1 MRGSGTVRRAQGIPT
16 HKRTLV
22 AAALLAAL
30 VLCGVPPCAAQN
42 MLSQHNDNFRTG
54 ATLQETLLNASNV
67 NAAKFGKLYTRNV
80 DGDIYAQPLYLA
92 GVDMPGWGT
101 RNVVYVVT
109 MRNNVYAFDAD
120 NHDPNPAAGVL
131 WGPFHLGYLGEPEQ
145 GRPGGCP
152 SAAYYGIT
160 STPVIDPAN
169 KGSIWWRRRL
179 TRRGGRTRCYT
190 GLTFAPVRARTRRP
204 TTCLA
209 RSCIRIRPT
218 RGPSPNTVA
227 SIQGS

>member
-1 MRGSGTVRRAQGIPT
+1 MRGSGTVRRTHGIPT

-22 AAALLAAL
+22 AAALLAAS
-30 VLCGVPPCAAQN
+30 VLFGVPPCVAQD
-42 MLSQHNDNFRTG
+42 MLTQHNDNFRTG

-67 NAAKFGKLYTRNV
+67 NAATFGKLYTRNV

-92 GVDMPGWGT
+92 GVDMPGRGT
-101 RNVVYVVT
+101 KNVVYVVT

-120 NHDPNPAAGVL
+120 NHDRNPAAGVL

-145 GRPGGCP
+145 GRPGGCK

-169 KGSIWWRRRL
+169 KWLYLVAKTIDPQ
-179 TRRGGRTRCYT
+179 GGPTRCYT

-204 TTCLA
+204 TTCLSK
-209 RSCIRIRPT
+209 SCIRIRPT
-218 RGPSPNTVA
+218 PGPSPNTVA
-227 SIQGS
+227 